1 MAGDEIVQLYIRD
14 EVSSVTRPIKE
25 LKDFRRI
32 HLEPGQTKTVQF
44 IITPDKLSF
53 LNEDMRRVV
62 EPGLFEIMVG
72 PSSSSD
78 KLLKAKLEIIGR

>member
-14 EVSSVTRPIKE
+14 EISSVTRPIKE

-32 HLEPGQTKTVQF
+32 HLDPGQTRTVQF
-44 IITPDKLSF
+44 VITPDKLSF

-62 EPGLFEIMVG
+62 EPGLFDIMVG
-72 PSSSSD
+72 PSSSSE
-78 KLLKAKLEIIGR
+78 KLLMVKLEIR